1 MAVKHSVRST
11 LLALG
16 LGVLW
21 QRLLQLV
28 TFAIVGRELAVEGLG
43 HYAGGL
49 AAAAALAVVAG
60 AGVRNVLARAI
71 AAEPAAATRLWHAAV
86 HQRWRRGLWLL
97 LPALAIVWSWSTQA
111 WFHTLCLLQVLPAAF
126 DGKHLLDAAGQARRE
141 VALESAAATLQLL
154 LVLAWAA
161 LGGSLEWLAGSALAT
176 RILYAVGI
184 VLLLPRDPAAPALI
198 RGSPQPHPLPQPQRL
213 LTLGQTAH
221 ELLATGDVWLVAVSF
236 GPAVAGCYA
245 LASRLA
251 TAALL
256 PSAQLARLLLPH
268 LLRAEHQGDPARTL
282 ALALRAT
289 GFAALPVVAGGM
301 VVATPLCAFFGAE
314 FAAAATPLRL
324 LLLALLLQHLGWQA
338 SHALLAAQRDRS
350 FALGL
355 LAPAVLQCCLLSL
368 AANLGGGAAAATA
381 AAVVAMLAYL
391 VLALWPMRRELQWH
405 LLRPCWPFA
414 LVAATTAGAAALP
427 LALPGDP
434 SRLWWQLAGG
444 AAGYAIGLYA
454 TELRGRFAG
463 VGNGLARASGLGG

>member
-28 TFAIVGRELAVEGLG
+28 TFAIIGRQLAVEGLG
-43 HYAGGL
+43 YYASGL
-49 AAAAALAVVAG
+49 AAAAALAVLAG

-71 AAEPAAATRLWHAAV
+71 AQAPAAATALWQEAV
-86 HQRWRRGLWLL
+86 RQRWRRGLWLL
-97 LPALAIVWSWSTQA
+97 WPALAIVWIWSSQP
-111 WFHTLCLLQVLPAAF
+111 WFYTLCLLQVLPAAC

-141 VALESAAATLQLL
+141 VALESATATLHLL
-154 LVLAWAA
+154 LVMVWAA
-161 LGGSLEWLAGSALAT
+161 VGGSLAWLAASALAT
-176 RILYAVGI
+176 RLCYAVAI
-184 VLLLPRDPAAPALI
+184 LALLPRNSTATTAQPAAPPAA
-198 RGSPQPHPLPQPQRL
+198 PL

-221 ELLATGDVWLVAVSF
+221 ELLATGDVWLVALGF
-236 GPAVAGCYA
+236 GPAAAGCYA

-268 LLRAEHQGDPARTL
+268 LLRAEHQGHPARTL

-289 GFAALPVVAGGM
+289 GFAAVPVVAGGWVM
-301 VVATPLCAFFGAE
+301 AAPLCAFFGAE
-314 FAAAATPLRL
+314 FAAAAMPLRL

-355 LAPAVLQCCLLSL
+355 LLPALLQCCLLGLS
-368 AANLGGGAAAATA
+368 ASLGGDAVAASAA
-381 AAVVAMLAYL
+381 AMLAMLVYL
-391 VLALWPMRRELQWH
+391 LAACWPMRRELRWS
-405 LLRPCWPFA
+405 LLQPLWPIA
-414 LVAATTAGAAALP
+414 LVAATTAMAAALP
-427 LALPGDP
+427 AGLLDGPA
-434 SRLWWQLAGG
+434 RLWWQLAAGG
-444 AAGYAIGLYA
+444 SGFALALYA
-454 TELRGRFAG
+454 TELRGRLAG
-463 VGNGLARASGLGG
+463 VGSGLARASGLGG